1 MFVSTGRPYKGV
13 TFVPSAGTRF
23 DFRVSNISR
32 PGSVNPNRLYRPR
45 RPGDCTPSGN
55 WTLASAHRNRS
66 TTKLSP
72 TVPTRGYPDARRIE
86 SVVEDGSIGVEP
98 VEETDTL
105 EWLRDDGAFSDAD
118 AAGLALA
125 KRHDCTAVIDD
136 AYGRTVADA
145 GGIPTPGTVF
155 IVLRCL
161 RDDPIGP
168 DEGHRRDA
176 KGRLVLFAGPVRD
189 DSMPYRGVVA
199 TKRPASR
206 PVRRD
211 RYTTVSSCGLST
223 FDPDH
228 FRTLGLVVVPAD
240 TGGG

>member
-1 MFVSTGRPYKGV
+1 M
-13 TFVPSAGTRF
+13 
-23 DFRVSNISR
+23 SNISR
-32 PGSVNPNRLYRPR
+32 PGSVNPNRLYRPQAGR
-45 RPGDCTPSGN
+45 LHPLGELDAGVCTPKPVDDEVVTHG
-55 WTLASAHRNRS
+55 TDE
-66 TTKLSP
+66 
-72 TVPTRGYPDARRIE
+72 GYPDARRIE

-118 AAGLALA
+118 AAGLALP
-125 KRHDCTAVIDD
+125 KRHDGTAVIGDGATVGVVDD
-136 AYGRTVADA
+136 

-189 DSMPYRGVVA
+189 DLTPYRGVVV
-199 TKRPASR
+199 TERPASR

-211 RYTTVSSCGLST
+211 RYTTVSSCCLST